1 MSTTPMQPP
10 PPGAATVPAGAR
22 RTRPAD
28 RYTEI
33 FLVLTAFFGAW
44 GIALFVLTLLAITQP
59 AFLYSDAKN
68 LLKALGATVVGLLAI
83 SQAVTMNMAMGLI
96 PRGGVR
102 MRTLMRTHR
111 YGGRI
116 AILLAVAVAIFCLLD
131 RGAPTDPFPRVAL
144 HAFFGSTS
152 FAALAIKLGL
162 LRFRPTLAYTLAP
175 WLGWYI
181 AIAFVVIW
189 ITSAYAY
196 FTGTL

>member
-1 MSTTPMQPP
+1 MSTPSVPAAGE
-10 PPGAATVPAGAR
+10 PGAAR
-22 RTRPAD
+22 RTRRAD
-28 RYTEI
+28 RYTEA
-33 FLVLTAFFGAW
+33 FLLLTAFFGVW
-44 GIALFVLTLLAITQP
+44 GLALFVLTLLAITTP
-59 AFLYSDAKN
+59 AFLYSDQKN
-68 LLKALGATVVGLLAI
+68 LLKAMGSSVVGLLAI
-83 SQAVTMNMAMGLI
+83 SQAVTMNAAMGLI
-96 PRGGVR
+96 PRGNVR

-116 AILLAVAVAIFCLLD
+116 AILLAVAVAVFCMLD
-131 RGAPTDPFPRVAL
+131 RGAPTDPFPRVAI

-181 AIAFVVIW
+181 AVAFVMIW
-189 ITSAYAY
+189 ISSAYAY